1 MLPLFPGLNTHQRA
15 IDAGCRV
22 HGSTVHF
29 VTAVLDGG
37 SIIGQAV
44 VPVLPSDDADTLAHR
59 GLVYEHQLY
68 PKCVR
73 ALLEGRVRCVDGRT
87 VCNDETARSLTIF
100 GC

>member
-1 MLPLFPGLNTHQRA
+1 M
-15 IDAGCRV
+15 
-22 HGSTVHF
+22 
-29 VTAVLDGG
+29 
-37 SIIGQAV
+37 
-44 VPVLPSDDADTLAHR
+44 PVLPSDDADALAHR

-73 ALLEGRVRCVDGRT
+73 AILEGRVRCEDGRT